1 MLLKRIKRCSGVD
14 TSNLDARN
22 DFIALKA
29 EVDKV
34 DTYKLVNVPTGL
46 NNLKSKVDNLHVN
59 KLKTIPIYLKKLS
72 DVVSKEVV
80 KNTKFNKLNTTVNNL
95 EKNPDET
102 TLIHIIQ

>member
-1 MLLKRIKRCSGVD
+1 M
-14 TSNLDARN
+14 
-22 DFIALKA
+22 KA

-46 NNLKSKVDNLHVN
+46 NNLKSKVDNLRY
-59 KLKTIPIYLKKLS
+59 KLKTIPIYLKKIS

-95 EKNPDET
+95 EKKS
-102 TLIHIIQ
+102 